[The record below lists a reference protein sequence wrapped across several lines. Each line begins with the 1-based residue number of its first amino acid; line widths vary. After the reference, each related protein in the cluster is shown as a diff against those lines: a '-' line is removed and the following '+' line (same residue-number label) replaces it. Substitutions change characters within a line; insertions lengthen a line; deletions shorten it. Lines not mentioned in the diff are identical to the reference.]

1 MPNPFPLPTGLAS
14 KSLMLTLSASDIN
27 TNNVG
32 SYTGLYWYMNS
43 GHVQTESY
51 RQGLHGPYLMY
62 FSRSGTPATNI
73 DTSFFAN
80 LGIKGYVATSGRG
93 YVSGTASGAN
103 SALKWVVHWLVHRS
117 CSI

>member
-1 MPNPFPLPTGLAS
+1 
-14 KSLMLTLSASDIN
+14 MLTLSASDIN

-103 SALKWVVHWLVHRS
+103 SALKWVVHWLVPRS
-117 CSI
+117 WSIYCLFDVGV